1 MNKTGKK
8 RQPRRVSARSL
19 EVAALAHLQRYSTS
33 AANLRAVLMR
43 RVWRAAQANGDDPAE
58 GAVMVDALI
67 ERYLR
72 SGLLNDADYAAARA
86 TTLHRRGAS
95 SRGIRL
101 RLAEKGVDGDQID
114 QVLENL
120 EDETGG
126 ADIRGAFNFA
136 KRRRLG
142 PWRRSDRESHRDR
155 DMAALGRQG
164 YSFEIVRR
172 IVDADSVAGL
182 ESDIEAD

>member
-1 MNKTGKK
+1 
-8 RQPRRVSARSL
+8 
-19 EVAALAHLQRYSTS
+19 
-33 AANLRAVLMR
+33 MR
-43 RVWRAAQANGDDPAE
+43 RVWRAAQANDDDPAD
-58 GAVMVDALI
+58 GATMVDALI

-86 TTLHRRGAS
+86 ATLHRRGAS
-95 SRGIRL
+95 SRGIRM
-101 RLAEKGVDGDQID
+101 RLAEKGVDGNQID
-114 QVLENL
+114 QVLEGL

-136 KRRRLG
+136 RRRRLG
-142 PWRRSDRESHRDR
+142 PWRRKDRDSHHDR

-172 IVDADSVAGL
+172 IIDAESVATL
-182 ESDIEAD
+182 EAEIEAD

>member
-1 MNKTGKK
+1 MNRAIKK

-19 EVAALAHLQRYSTS
+19 EAAALAHLQRYSTS

-58 GAVMVDALI
+58 GGVLVDALI
-67 ERYLR
+67 ERFLR

-86 TTLHRRGAS
+86 ATLHRRGAS
-95 SRGIRL
+95 SRGIRM
-101 RLAEKGVDGDQID
+101 RLAEKGVDGGQID
-114 QVLENL
+114 QALDSL

-126 ADIRGAFNFA
+126 TDIRGAFNFA
-136 KRRRLG
+136 RRRRLG
-142 PWRRSDRESHRDR
+142 PWRKTDRDSHRDR

-164 YSFEIVRR
+164 YSYEIVRR
-172 IVDADSVAGL
+172 IVDADSVEGL
-182 ESDIEAD
+182 EADIEDD